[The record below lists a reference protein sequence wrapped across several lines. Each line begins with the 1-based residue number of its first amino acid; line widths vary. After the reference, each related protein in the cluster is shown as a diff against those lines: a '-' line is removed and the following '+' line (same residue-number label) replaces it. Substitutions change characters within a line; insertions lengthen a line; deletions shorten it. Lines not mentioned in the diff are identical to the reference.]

1 MTRVYRICRS
11 DRVKFDG
18 EGARIAGGRWDH
30 PGMRLAYTA
39 QSESLALLEALV
51 HLIERQMPANHVCVP
66 AEIPDELIEWLPDVD
81 LPNDWRANPVSTA
94 GIGSKWC
101 ESGRL
106 PVLSVPS
113 VVVPRE
119 RNYLI
124 KPSHPRRAAIVIL
137 DPLSTQFDPRF
148 WKNTKVN

>member
-18 EGARIAGGRWDH
+18 EGARIAGGRWNH
-30 PGMRLAYTA
+30 PGTRLVYTA
-39 QSESLALLEALV
+39 QSESLALLETLV
-51 HLIERQMPANHVCVP
+51 HLMERQMPTNHVCVP
-66 AEIPDELIEWLPDVD
+66 AEIPDELIEWFPDAD
-81 LPNDWRANPVSTA
+81 LPKDWRTSPVSTVA
-94 GIGSKWC
+94 AGSKWY

-119 RNYLI
+119 RNYLLR
-124 KPSHPRRAAIVIL
+124 PSHSRFTGIVVL
-137 DPLSTQFDPRF
+137 NPLPAEFDPRF
-148 WKNTKVN
+148 WKVKSVN

>member
-1 MTRVYRICRS
+1 MRVYRICRS

-18 EGARIAGGRWDH
+18 EGARKAGGRWNH
-30 PGMRLAYTA
+30 PGVRLVYTA
-39 QSESLALLEALV
+39 QSESLALLETLV
-51 HLIERQMPANHVCVP
+51 HLIERQMPTNHVCVP

-81 LPNDWRANPVSTA
+81 LPKDWRTNSVSTA
-94 GIGSKWC
+94 HIGSRWL

-124 KPSHPRRAAIVIL
+124 KPSDSRFAAIVIQ
-137 DPLSTQFDPRF
+137 DPLPTDFDPRF
-148 WKNTKVN
+148 WKDKKVN